1 MRLLRSE
8 RVRASIVFFIVSQAD
23 KESIIKL
30 KDIMF
35 VDDAKNEDLRGII
48 AHTKLGTHS

>member
-1 MRLLRSE
+1 M
-8 RVRASIVFFIVSQAD
+8 VFFIVSQAD

-30 KDIMF
+30 IDNTF

-48 AHTKLGTHS
+48 VHIKLGTHS